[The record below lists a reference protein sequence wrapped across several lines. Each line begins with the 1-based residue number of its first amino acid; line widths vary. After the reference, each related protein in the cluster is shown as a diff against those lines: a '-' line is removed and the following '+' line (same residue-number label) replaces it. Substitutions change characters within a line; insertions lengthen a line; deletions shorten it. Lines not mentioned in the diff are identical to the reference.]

1 MNCFSIK
8 EEVFEI
14 IEHLTLKDGD
24 AKKDRSIKEKGI
36 NV

>member
-14 IEHLTLKDGD
+14 IEHLTLKVGDGTMTYLYC
-24 AKKDRSIKEKGI
+24 KEG
-36 NV
+36 